1 MTANQRIM
9 IMHETRM
16 WIAGVIILLAIIT
29 VTIMNNP
36 KIQLWRQ
43 QRKMRRKLS
52 NPIAGKSQK

>member
-16 WIAGVIILLAIIT
+16 WVAGVIIPLAIIT
-29 VTIMNNP
+29 VTIMNSP
-36 KIQLWRQ
+36 RVQLWMQ

-52 NPIAGKSQK
+52 NPIAGNSQK